1 MNSEAR
7 SFVAAAGAAI
17 LAPVRWKQIHRQ
29 REKDMNAEELT
40 ALQAPF
46 KKKYKQDTK
55 AAMLK
60 LRAEGELDNP
70 GIACRI
76 DTSRGLIEAG
86 LHRAT
91 GGTGLQ
97 ACSGDLLLEALVACA
112 GVTLTGMAT
121 LLDIEVSGKVVAEGD
136 VDLRGVLGVDESVPV
151 PFRKIRLRFEIES
164 DADAKQL
171 ETLKELTERYCV
183 IFQTLKNP
191 PAFDVRF
198 ATAAAT
204 KSAKKRA

>member
-1 MNSEAR
+1 
-7 SFVAAAGAAI
+7 
-17 LAPVRWKQIHRQ
+17 
-29 REKDMNAEELT
+29 MNADELS

-46 KKKYKQDTK
+46 KTKYKRDSK

-60 LRAEGELDNP
+60 LRAEGMLDNP

-136 VDLRGVLGVDESVPV
+136 VDLRGVLGVDEKVPV
-151 PFRKIRLRFEIES
+151 PFQEIRLRFDIES

-191 PAFDVRF
+191 PVFDVRF
-198 ATAAAT
+198 AVGAT
-204 KSAKKRA
+204 KTAKKKTRRA